1 MATYDS
7 SAVKKALRHRGK
19 KSGVIESVSG
29 VIRLKAGAS
38 IATTDL
44 IRFLR
49 LGENTRVSRVILNA
63 VPVSGT
69 PVLTN
74 PTFAIGVVADGGT
87 FTRADMT
94 TYPAAATL
102 ATALV
107 ASMVLDADDM
117 KQDIEVQRPVADS
130 VPNYGPHYV
139 TATPAGAGAFS
150 VAGGDIDLILTVE
163 FRGEVDEDDDRFVYT
178 QYANTKVKGA

>member
-1 MATYDS
+1 MATYDT
-7 SAVKKALRHRGK
+7 SAVKKAIRHRGK

-29 VIRLKAGAS
+29 VLRVKAGAS
-38 IATTDL
+38 IATSDL

-49 LGENTRVSRVILNA
+49 LGENTRISRVILNA

-74 PTFAIGVVADGGT
+74 PTFSIGVVADGGT
-87 FTRADMT
+87 FTRGDT
-94 TYPAAATL
+94 STYAAPATL
-102 ATALV
+102 ATAIV
-107 ASMVLDADDM
+107 SSMVLDADNM
-117 KQDIEVQRPVADS
+117 KQDIEVKRPVADS
-130 VPNYGPHYV
+130 VGNYGPHYV

-163 FRGEVDEDDDRFVYT
+163 FRGEVKEDDDRFVYT
-178 QYANTKVKGA
+178 TYANTKVKGA

>member
-1 MATYDS
+1 MATYDTS
-7 SAVKKALRHRGK
+7 TVKKAVRHRGK
-19 KSGVIESVSG
+19 KSGVSETVSG
-29 VIRLKAGAS
+29 VLRVKAGAS

-49 LGENTRVSRVILNA
+49 LGEETRVTRVILTA

-87 FTRADMT
+87 FTRGDTT

-102 ATALV
+102 STALV
-107 ASMVLDADDM
+107 SSMVLDADFM
-117 KQDIEVQRPVADS
+117 KQDIEVKRAVADS
-130 VPNYGPHYV
+130 VSNIGPVYV
-139 TATPAGAGAFS
+139 TATPAGVGAFS

-163 FRGEVDEDDDRFVYT
+163 IRGEIEENDDRFVYT